1 MYSMQNS
8 LLSSTWDLLA
18 CEADN
23 TRNLEELIHF
33 NYQLQKEGK
42 LTNLNEQFLERKLD
56 ELENIPNSRQ
66 EIYWLT
72 FARLTELAL
81 FCAGNYADNEYFMGV
96 GDLLFNPRLIK
107 VHIRGH
113 AKPVVKKRH
122 GALSEQFSHLATSQ
136 KDVVPWMIQN
146 TLLETVKEPLLAQMY
161 QTIESS
167 GFFAHRYLHSI
178 KSRMIKVADT
188 SALLAVRSVWHE
200 QNPQEYPRT
209 MSESEREIVMER
221 LCRFDKALFQ
231 ELGEDILRLIA
242 DNSYKTRYLIDETSS
257 NLALSAKKN
266 PW

>member
-1 MYSMQNS
+1 MQNS
-8 LLSSTWDLLA
+8 LLSSTWDLLT

-23 TRNLEELIHF
+23 ARNLEELIHF
-33 NYQLQKEGK
+33 NDQLQKEGE

-56 ELENIPNSRQ
+56 ELQNIPHS
-66 EIYWLT
+66 ESGIYWLT

-81 FCAGNYADNEYFMGV
+81 FCAGNYADNAYFVGV

-136 KDVVPWMIQN
+136 RDVVPWMIQN

-167 GFFAHRYLHSI
+167 GFFAHWYLHSI
-178 KSRMIKVADT
+178 RSRMVKVADT
-188 SALLAVRSVWHE
+188 SAFLAVRSLWHE
-200 QNPQEYPRT
+200 HDPQESPGT
-209 MSESEREIVMER
+209 MSESEQKVVLER

-231 ELGEDILRLIA
+231 ALGEDILRLIS
-242 DNSYKTRYLIDETSS
+242 DNSCKSKYL
-257 NLALSAKKN
+257 LG
-266 PW
+266 